1 MAITVTDFGPKNK
14 LPGAKRFLD
23 MDRNEGPIGN
33 GLILFSQKIVL
44 DCYGLLW
51 IESFSHLS
59 LRKQMIQWTW
69 LV

>member
-44 DCYGLLW
+44 DCYGLNH
-51 IESFSHLS
+51 SH
-59 LRKQMIQWTW
+59 T
-69 LV
+69 